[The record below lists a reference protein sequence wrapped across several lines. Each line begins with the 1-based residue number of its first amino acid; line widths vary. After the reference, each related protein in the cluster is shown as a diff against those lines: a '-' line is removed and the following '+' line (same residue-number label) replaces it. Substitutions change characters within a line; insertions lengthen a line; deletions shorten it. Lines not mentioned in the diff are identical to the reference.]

1 MKGNMYGTYILMRKL
16 LMVSSILVLASCG
29 GGGGGSSG
37 NNNNTSSIEAL
48 GKKLFFDEDLSSD
61 GNQSC
66 GSCHDPAAGF
76 ADPDAT
82 VTAPVSEGSPAGAFG
97 NRNAPTAA
105 YASFTP
111 AFVKLTIPTQTV
123 DNTVSNYEG
132 GQFLDGRASTR
143 VDQVKGPFLN
153 PAEMNNVD
161 KADVVAKVQNAS
173 YAGDFTDVF
182 GAGAFND
189 IDQAYDNIAV
199 AIAAFEATSELKP
212 FTSKFDA
219 VMAGRVG
226 VSFTLPE
233 QRGFDL
239 FTGTVAKCANCH
251 TVNSPDPAGSLF
263 TDFNY
268 FNVGTPANPDNPI
281 YDPAFGN
288 DPGFV
293 DEGLAGNDNVPPAEK
308 AAERGKFRTPTLRN
322 VELTAPYMHNG
333 AHETLD
339 EVITHYDIFS
349 DGNIFPEVNANIAE
363 ELRPGLFQPLGLL
376 PQDYT
381 DLEAFM
387 LTLTDGYF

>member
-1 MKGNMYGTYILMRKL
+1 MRRL
-16 LMVSSILVLASCG
+16 LIVSSILVLASCGGGGGSG

-76 ADPDAT
+76 ADPDVT
-82 VTAPVSEGSPAGAFG
+82 VGAPVSEGSPAGAFG

-111 AFVKLTIPTQTV
+111 SFIKQTTQTV
-123 DNTVSNYEG
+123 DNTFSNYQG
-132 GQFLDGRASTR
+132 GQFLDGRASTLI
-143 VDQVKGPFLN
+143 DQAKGPFLN
-153 PAEMNNVD
+153 PVEMNNVD

-226 VSFTLPE
+226 VAFTLSE

-333 AHETLD
+333 VFTTLE
-339 EVITHYDIFS
+339 EVAQHYDIDVANGFS
-349 DGNIFPEVNANIAE
+349 TPEVSANIAN
-363 ELRPGLFQPLGLL
+363 ELDVGGSGLGLVA
-376 PQDYT
+376 PDDYE
-381 DLEAFM
+381 DLRDFL